1 MYVTIT
7 WTYFLLRRLRE
18 DREFIKSSRMN
29 GRRSSS
35 VGILNGP
42 DITDTAQKVFTYRKS
57 IRGLS
62 RQYSTASGDSRFR
75 STISNIFG
83 KNDDSNSRDLEIGT
97 QVLATS
103 DPNLLRGLS
112 SKRVKFIKTHIDFTP
127 SERRAWEMAQLEEK
141 VNFLDI
147 LVNPAPVQLVE
158 KTPLSDVHSLF
169 SMVGIYNA
177 YVTNIG
183 RLVGVVGLTELK
195 KAIDDVNNG
204 DIEKYFEDEVT
215 SEAVAEAETPLLE
228 RLDRIQYSSEEN
240 GHSEQNGGQIEDQ
253 KQSTL
258 GTFV

>member
-1 MYVTIT
+1 MN
-7 WTYFLLRRLRE
+7 RR
-18 DREFIKSSRMN
+18 K
-29 GRRSSS
+29 SSS
-35 VGILNGP
+35 VGVLAEP
-42 DITDTAQKVFTYRKS
+42 DVTTGAPQKVFAYRKNA
-57 IRGLS
+57 RGLS
-62 RQYSTASGDSRFR
+62 RQLSINSGDSRFR

-83 KNDDSNSRDLEIGT
+83 RNEEGNSRDLEIGA

-112 SKRVKFIKTHIDFTP
+112 SKRVKFIKSHIDFAP
-127 SERRAWEMAQLEEK
+127 PERRNWEMQQLNEK

-169 SMVGIYNA
+169 SMVGIYHA

-195 KAIDDVNNG
+195 KAIDDVNSG
-204 DIEKYFEDEVT
+204 DIEKYFIDEIET
-215 SEAVAEAETPLLE
+215 DIQEAETPLLE
-228 RLDRIQYSSEEN
+228 RLDRIAFSSDSSPDTEEADDC
-240 GHSEQNGGQIEDQ
+240 EDE
-253 KQSTL
+253 KCRL